1 VREFLD
7 TISRAPTRS
16 IKTIIAGL
24 GIPERLARLLPDLAG
39 IPEDS
44 TGAHLTA
51 AGRTRLIGLL
61 TACPLVVSALG
72 DLSVAMVTRGGIVL
86 DEVNAKTMESKIVSG
101 LFFAGEVVDIDGDTG
116 GFNLQAA
123 FSTGF
128 LAAQGIR
135 ERAGKGT

>member
-1 VREFLD
+1 MDSL
-7 TISRAPTRS
+7 SKSPKKS

-24 GIPERLARLLPDLAG
+24 GVPERLARLLPDLAG
-39 IPEDS
+39 ILAES
-44 TGAHLTA
+44 TGSHLTA

-61 TACPLVVSALG
+61 TECPLEVSAPG
-72 DLSVAMVTRGGIVL
+72 DLSVAMATRGGVAL
-86 DEVNAKTMESKIVSG
+86 GEVNAKTMESKLVPG
-101 LFFAGEVVDIDGDTG
+101 LFFAGEVLDIDGDTG

-135 ERAGKGT
+135 ERAGKRT